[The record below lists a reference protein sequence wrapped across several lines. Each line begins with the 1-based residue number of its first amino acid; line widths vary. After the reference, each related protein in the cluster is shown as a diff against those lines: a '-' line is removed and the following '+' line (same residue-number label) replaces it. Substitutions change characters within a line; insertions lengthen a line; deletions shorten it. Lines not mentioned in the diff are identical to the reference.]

1 MTFKGVVFDFN
12 GTLVWDTPYH
22 NRAFDIFL
30 EKHNIQLTDEEKTI
44 KIHGKTNPDIMRGIF
59 ERELTDKEIVDFSI
73 EKESIYQQLII
84 DDLHF
89 ADGVVELFDFLKLH
103 NIPFTIA
110 TSSDFFNVDFYF
122 HQMNLARWFSPESVV
137 YNDGTLQG
145 KPEPDIFLRAAAK
158 LKLSPSEL
166 IIFEDSKAG
175 IVAAE
180 RAGAGKIYIVDS
192 INDEALKSFGHELIY
207 NFNEVDK
214 SLFNVLA

>member
-1 MTFKGVVFDFN
+1 MNYKGVIFDFN
-12 GTLVWDTPYH
+12 GTLVWDTPHH
-22 NRAFDIFL
+22 NKAFDIFL

-73 EKESIYQQLII
+73 EKESIYQQLIM

-89 ADGVVELFDFLKLH
+89 AEGVVELFDYLKQSE
-103 NIPFTIA
+103 IPFTIA

-122 HQMNLARWFSPESVV
+122 RQMNLARWFSPSKVV
-137 YNDGTLQG
+137 YNDGTLKG

-158 LKLSPSEL
+158 LNLAPADL

-175 IVAAE
+175 ILAAE
-180 RAGAGKIYIVDS
+180 KAGAGKIYVVDS
-192 INDEALKSFGHELIY
+192 INDAALKQFGHELIY
-207 NFNEVDK
+207 NFNEVDRT
-214 SLFNVLA
+214 LFGVE